1 MNALHEVKFKAQ
13 KEVNLGEASGST
25 QAEPSTSPDGAPTG
39 TAPAVAGAEAT
50 TTQSQSIAVTKGK
63 DSPSSTPAKLAN
75 KCSPVSKQT
84 IVPQIQKIEQYKFD
98 APDWKDV
105 AELKSEWDINQRDL
119 AKAATAAMDNQA
131 DIYICLAKAR
141 AILSQRGDK
150 YAKMRDEAG
159 ILNPKTG
166 KRLTWIEYYAWFQ
179 SQYNFDKCLRTVQF
193 KLAEMSGK
201 KRVPNPYPPL
211 QLTAAD
217 KHKLVDSALESH
229 HLVEAI
235 RNGGDVNTA
244 VKELQKNLPPKDKL
258 QDIADNAARV
268 LNSDD
273 GVKTPKSV
281 ALCKTV
287 NIPSEIDPNLASETL
302 SVLTDVA
309 KQLQQG
315 ELAIRVRHLL
325 NKLSGRMDGSGVTPK
340 AVKQEVIP
348 PAKKNVAQ
356 LNVPAQLEGV
366 GQITEASSQPGEFVQ
381 KGSA

>member
-1 MNALHEVKFKAQ
+1 MS
-13 KEVNLGEASGST
+13 NLS
-25 QAEPSTSPDGAPTG
+25 AETNSITAPNGVTAG

-63 DSPSSTPAKLAN
+63 DSPSSTPTKLAN

-98 APDWKDV
+98 APDWKNV

-201 KRVPNPYPPL
+201 KRVPNPDPPL

-217 KHKLVDSALESH
+217 KRKLVESALESH

-268 LNSDD
+268 PNSDD

-302 SVLTDVA
+302 SVLTDVS

-325 NKLSGRMDGSGVTPK
+325 NKLIGRMDGSGVTPK
-340 AVKQEVIP
+340 AVRQEVIP

-366 GQITEASSQPGEFVQ
+366 GQITEASSQPGEFSVTPCA
-381 KGSA
+381 SRT